1 MRLEAYAFVDH
12 GTEFIVSSWVWLIY
26 IVLIGG
32 FIYLM
37 MIRPNQKRAAE
48 QKSMM
53 DAIQPGVRV
62 MLTSGLFGTVQ
73 AVGDQQMVVE
83 LAPGMAVT
91 VVKPAVA
98 KVVTEA
104 EEEFEYTD
112 DHEAIEGDSSE
123 PAAIEAVK
131 KDADEVSDE
140 AADDV
145 KDASDDVEA
154 ASADITAEAV
164 EKPAEAPDFMPPA
177 ADGAKSRRTKSK
189 N

>member
-1 MRLEAYAFVDH
+1 V
-12 GTEFIVSSWVWLIY
+12 GNWVWLIY
-26 IVLIGG
+26 IVIIGG

-48 QKSMM
+48 QKNMM
-53 DAIQPGVRV
+53 DAIQPGARV

-73 AVGDQQMVVE
+73 AVGDKQMVVE

-112 DHEAIEGDSSE
+112 DHEQIEASEPSAIEMAKPE
-123 PAAIEAVK
+123 P
-131 KDADEVSDE
+131 DE
-140 AADDV
+140 
-145 KDASDDVEA
+145 
-154 ASADITAEAV
+154 TP
-164 EKPAEAPDFMPPA
+164 KPDEAPDFEPPA
-177 ADGAKSRRTKSK
+177 DEEKPAPSTRSK
-189 N
+189 K

>member
-1 MRLEAYAFVDH
+1 V
-12 GTEFIVSSWVWLIY
+12 VY

-48 QKSMM
+48 QKQMM
-53 DAIQPGVRV
+53 DAIQPGARV

-73 AVGDQQMVVE
+73 AVGDKQMVVE

-98 KVVTEA
+98 KVVPES

-112 DHEAIEGDSSE
+112 EHEQIEGDVSE
-123 PAAIEAVK
+123 PSAIEAAK
-131 KDADEVSDE
+131 PDADETLSSGEAGSEDVIDETAAVVEE
-140 AADDV
+140 AAD
-145 KDASDDVEA
+145 
-154 ASADITAEAV
+154 
-164 EKPAEAPDFMPPA
+164 KPTEAPDFEPPA
-177 ADGAKSRRTKSK
+177 DEAMPAPRTRSK
-189 N
+189 K